1 MVFEHLRSRL
11 FEKDRLVGLLVM
23 AVFALFMLLVPPYF
37 GVTQLRPL
45 GASMF
50 AAIALSFFHQKEEE

>member
-1 MVFEHLRSRL
+1 MMLEQIRSRL
-11 FEKDRLVGLLVM
+11 FEQGRLTGLLVI
-23 AVFALFMLLVPPYF
+23 AIFALALLLVPPYF